1 MRAPSGRSAWRSS
14 GLAALLLAALWTPAA
29 HAEPRDEA
37 KRYFLQG
44 LEAAKAK
51 DYETALARF
60 TAAQDIYPHPVT
72 LYNIGRAH
80 LDLGNLDAAIEHFEL
95 YVRAKPEK
103 AEEIRPMI
111 ATLKARR
118 AQGEGT
124 ATAAAEAPEGATGGV
139 ATAAELERLQAIASE
154 LAALSA
160 ELAERKEAPVAAAG
174 GAEGGEAATGE
185 GSEAPV
191 PTSAELGLGEGDF
204 LSDAYENIVVTASRY
219 GQSPLDSPSTI
230 AVLTEED
237 IRTSGATNI
246 PDLLRRVVGVEVM
259 SLSASQP
266 DVSIR
271 GFNRELSNKVLVLL
285 DGRSLYLDLLGNTA
299 WATLPVSLEE
309 IERIEVIRGP
319 GSAVYGANAMTG
331 VINIITRTPGTGDNL
346 VTVEGGSPGYGR
358 GTAMVTGR
366 KEAYAYRMAFN
377 YDQTGVWNTEQPV
390 AEGLA
395 FEANHEDTELSQR
408 TLKANGRID
417 RTFLGGKG
425 FASLTGGYVVGSTE
439 FYVIGTLGDW
449 RMPFEAGWLR
459 GDASYGDFHLRAY
472 WNGLQGSPD
481 PWGGYVGGRQL
492 SSELDSDIVDIEAE
506 GRHDLQTGEVSHVVN
521 YGLGYRYK
529 QIAWSLIDEELEP
542 VTENHNSVFVQDTL
556 GMGKLNLVA
565 SLRADLHPL
574 IDLDETL
581 SPRASA
587 IYRVADKTSVRATGG
602 TSFRG
607 PTFMEAYADVCLPS
621 GSYDAVCVQDYGSER
636 PIGGEQPLNPERIT
650 TVEVG
655 LHDES
660 SDFHRADVAAYANR
674 VKDLIYVSSVDPEI
688 NFFDPEVD
696 GFSAGTARF
705 VNLDET
711 YLAYGL
717 EAEGRIFPVDGVDV
731 YANAHLQR
739 VDERNG
745 ETVVQDRSAS
755 SLKLNGGVIYRS
767 PWRVDVSGHV
777 HYLSPQTWRL
787 REYDATGQIE
797 IVERDIA
804 ARAIGSAWL
813 GVRPFTDEAL
823 ELELSAWNIGS
834 LISGDGVREHP
845 KGQLVNGRLFGSA
858 TYRF

>member
-1 MRAPSGRSAWRSS
+1 MRAPSGRAAWLTVAL
-14 GLAALLLAALWTPAA
+14 GALLWVGDA

-44 LEAAKAK
+44 LEAAKAQ
-51 DYETALARF
+51 DYEGALKKF
-60 TAAQDIYPHPVT
+60 EAAQNIYPHPAT
-72 LYNIGRAH
+72 IYNIARAH
-80 LDLGNLDAAIEHFEL
+80 QDLGNLDEAIDAFKMYAEL
-95 YVRAKPEK
+95 VPEK
-103 AEEIRPMI
+103 EEALAPMI
-111 ATLKARR
+111 RTLEAQRRRGTEVAAVAEPVAT
-118 AQGEGT
+118 EG
-124 ATAAAEAPEGATGGV
+124 GGV
-139 ATAAELERLQAIASE
+139 ATSEELERLQAIASE
-154 LAALSA
+154 LARISKDLS
-160 ELAERKEAPVAAAG
+160 ERKDAPVASAETG
-174 GAEGGEAATGE
+174 GDGETGEGGETSGE
-185 GSEAPV
+185 VDPAD
-191 PTSAELGLGEGDF
+191 LGLGDGEF
-204 LSDAYENIVVTASRY
+204 LADAYENIVVTASRY

-230 AVLTEED
+230 TVLTEED
-237 IRTSGATNI
+237 IRSSGATNI

-259 SLSASQP
+259 SLSAGQP

-309 IERIEVIRGP
+309 IERIEIIRGP

-331 VINIITRTPGTGDNL
+331 VINIITRTPGSGDNI
-346 VTVEGGSPGYGR
+346 VTVEAGTPGYGR

-366 KEAYAYRMAFN
+366 KDEYAYRMAFN
-377 YDQTGVWNTEQPV
+377 YDQTGAWNTEQPV
-390 AEGLA
+390 TDGLA
-395 FEANHEDTELSQR
+395 FQPNHDDTDLSMR
-408 TLKANGRID
+408 SLKANGRVD
-417 RTFLGGKG
+417 RTFAGGKG

-459 GDASYGDFHLRAY
+459 GDASYGDFHMRAY

-492 SSELDSDIVDIEAE
+492 SSELDSDILDIELE
-506 GRHDLQTGEVSHVVN
+506 GRHDLETGSLSHTVN

-529 QIAWSLIDEELEP
+529 QIAWSLIDEDLEP
-542 VTENHNSVFVQDTL
+542 VTENHNSVFVQDTIGL
-556 GMGKLNLVA
+556 DKLSLVA

-574 IDLDETL
+574 IDLNETL

-587 IYRVADKTSVRATGG
+587 IYRIAEKTSVRATGG

-621 GSYDAVCVQDYGSER
+621 GSYDAVCIQDYGSER
-636 PIGGEQPLNPERIT
+636 PVGAEQPLSPERIT

-674 VKDLIYVSSVDPEI
+674 VTDLIYVSSVDSEI
-688 NFFDPEVD
+688 GFFDPEID

-705 VNLDET
+705 INLDES

-717 EAEGRIFPVDGVDV
+717 EAEGRIFPVDGLDL
-731 YANAHLQR
+731 YANAHYQR
-739 VDERNG
+739 VDENNG
-745 ETVVQDRSAS
+745 SQVVQDRSAS
-755 SLKLNGGVIYRS
+755 TLKLNSGVIYRS

-787 REYDATGQIE
+787 REYDEVGQIE
-797 IVERDIA
+797 IVPQDIS
-804 ARAIGSAWL
+804 ARTIASAWL
-813 GVRPFTDEAL
+813 AARPFKDEAL
-823 ELELSAWNIGS
+823 ELEFSAWNIGS
-834 LISGDGVREHP
+834 LISGEGVREHP
-845 KGQLVNGRLFGSA
+845 KGQLVNGRLVGAVSYKF
-858 TYRF
+858 